1 MLKQP
6 PMQIIVFLYH
16 VYIMTRKTRK
26 NHGLK
31 HNYTPLTAIHYFI
44 KHASF
49 SLFNN
54 LGASGIIIKGTLHQ
68 NVESP
73 YRMIRS
79 HCFHFQVRNLLFKFF
94 AVGGV
99 TTDWKITTPESIQQ
113 ETELQQLIYHKSFYD
128 KNTLLEPIC
137 PSIVYSHPNALN
149 SLIKQ
154 YFLEL
159 LENDKEFTLIKS
171 MFSNDVGFIAME
183 CMDNYKT
190 LTSLKHSPKY
200 KWYTMIAIYELSK
213 LHELGYMH
221 GDFHYDNVLIHE
233 TYNYFDT
240 GKNGRAIIIDFGNC
254 SEVSSNQTPH
264 KLLEIELGR
273 VPSNYMDIFAVL
285 DIRHQNMQSI
295 YIGEIERKLKHNIKE
310 YIKKVIL
317 YKGGIIMQSNNN
329 MSSPVLKLVS
339 NPPKKH
345 QWTFLSKDELDE
357 IMSDMFASNFKNNP
371 EAYQEF
377 NRGIESFL
385 QEEKKDPKYFERLM
399 KAQTENLIVK
409 RE

>member
-113 ETELQQLIYHKSFYD
+113 ETELQQLIYQRKP
-128 KNTLLEPIC
+128 T
-137 PSIVYSHPNALN
+137 V
-149 SLIKQ
+149 
-154 YFLEL
+154 FLRP
-159 LENDKEFTLIKS
+159 F
-171 MFSNDVGFIAME
+171 
-183 CMDNYKT
+183 
-190 LTSLKHSPKY
+190 P
-200 KWYTMIAIYELSK
+200 
-213 LHELGYMH
+213 
-221 GDFHYDNVLIHE
+221 
-233 TYNYFDT
+233 
-240 GKNGRAIIIDFGNC
+240 
-254 SEVSSNQTPH
+254 
-264 KLLEIELGR
+264 
-273 VPSNYMDIFAVL
+273 
-285 DIRHQNMQSI
+285 
-295 YIGEIERKLKHNIKE
+295 
-310 YIKKVIL
+310 
-317 YKGGIIMQSNNN
+317 
-329 MSSPVLKLVS
+329 
-339 NPPKKH
+339 
-345 QWTFLSKDELDE
+345 
-357 IMSDMFASNFKNNP
+357 
-371 EAYQEF
+371 
-377 NRGIESFL
+377 
-385 QEEKKDPKYFERLM
+385 
-399 KAQTENLIVK
+399 
-409 RE
+409 